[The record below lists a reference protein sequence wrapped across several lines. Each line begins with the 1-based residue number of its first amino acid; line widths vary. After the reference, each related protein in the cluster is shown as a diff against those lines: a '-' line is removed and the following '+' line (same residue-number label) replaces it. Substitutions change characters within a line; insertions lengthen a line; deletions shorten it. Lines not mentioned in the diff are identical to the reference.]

1 VFSERLETLRW
12 LHDQLQRDL
21 HLRDQQITLMHGQ
34 LPDTAQQ
41 EIVER
46 FGRVDRYGQ
55 AQEPQILS
63 LFPATPMERIRGYV
77 CILEILPQQ
86 DEQATLNLG
95 DSAAFLNV
103 NDPDNE
109 VEQVSDFMAS
119 GLTPVQVA
127 ATWEAQRA
135 NAQTNEDDGLL
146 QFFGG
151 GTAATSS
158 EKPLLPR
165 SHGHIDDR
173 RGTFKGDYHFAIAAL
188 TQLAPARDRLQ
199 WKTNEAAQ
207 SLAMQERLLQLPQ
220 EVRSHNSRYTWC
232 ADPARLK

>member
-1 VFSERLETLRW
+1 MVF
-12 LHDQLQRDL
+12 
-21 HLRDQQITLMHGQ
+21 QQHN
-34 LPDTAQQ
+34 
-41 EIVER
+41 
-46 FGRVDRYGQ
+46 GRIDRYGQ
-55 AQEPQILS
+55 AREPQILS
-63 LFPATPMERIRGYV
+63 LFSTTPMEKIRGNV

-95 DSAAFLNV
+95 DSAASLNV

-135 NAQTNEDDGLL
+135 NAQTNENDGLL
-146 QFFGG
+146 QFIGG

-158 EKPLLPR
+158 EKSLTSR

-207 SLAMQERLLQLPQ
+207 SLAIKAPLDLQERLQQLPRK
-220 EVRSHNSRYTWC
+220 VRSHNSAILGAPTQRVSS
-232 ADPARLK
+232 RRSSGR